1 MNKLQAI
8 LAMLDGASV
17 ENAQNPNHVF
27 FIDTKGKLPVIMVF
41 EKETKPQSIN
51 IDSLGS
57 VDSWNVSNV
66 GFRRNVEAAAGSAA
80 PQKYEPKDWISDET
94 VDAISGRSLDS
105 VELVRTAKIVRMVVD
120 KLKLQAPPPDAPVPN
135 EEGPIG
141 EVYSCVRPEEEQ
153 AYYRRCR
160 ALELALEYNRLPNVG
175 QSPDA
180 MIGTAKK
187 FEEYLKG

>member
-57 VDSWNVSNV
+57 VDSWNVSNAD
-66 GFRRNVEAAAGSAA
+66 FRRNVEAAAGSAA
-80 PQKYEPKDWISDET
+80 TQKYEPKDWISDET

-141 EVYSCVRPEEEQ
+141 EVGSYVRLEEEQ

-160 ALELALEYNRLPNVG
+160 ALELALEHSRRDDIRLTDDG
-175 QSPDA
+175 IIA
-180 MIGTAKK
+180 TAKS
-187 FEEYLKG
+187 FEAYIKG